1 MVSSAPDLTGRI
13 LRHERALVAIS
24 ITALATLCWWYVA
37 RSAAAS
43 PNAMVAMGGPPI
55 GALIVMWWLMMI
67 AMMLP
72 SAAPAILLY
81 SRIRESRNE
90 NKALAQ
96 TWVFLT
102 GYLTVWLLFSII
114 AAFAQRLFTGAS
126 MALHNHFAEGALLI
140 GSGLYQ
146 LSPAKTAC
154 MRQCRSPAEFL
165 SRHWRPGLDGAV
177 WLGVRHGG
185 LLSRM
190 LLAAHGL
197 AVRRRDHE
205 HPLDCRAD
213 IAGCRR
219 EVAAARGSGPSSFR
233 NHVAALGRRETPGL
247 GRKRRRRPDKRALPV
262 AAHDL
267 GLR

>member
-13 LRHERALVAIS
+13 LRHERALVVVS

-37 RSAAAS
+37 HSAATS
-43 PNAMVAMGGPPI
+43 PNAMVAMGGPPV

-90 NKALAQ
+90 NKTLAQ

-126 MALHNHFAEGALLI
+126 MALHNHVAEAALLI

-146 LSPAKTAC
+146 LSPAKIAC
-154 MRQCRSPAEFL
+154 VRQCRSPAEFL
-165 SRHWRPGLDGAV
+165 TKHWRPGLDGAV
-177 WLGVRHGG
+177 RLGVSHGAYCLGCCWLLMALLFVGGIMNVLWIAG
-185 LLSRM
+185 LT
-190 LLAAHGL
+190 LLVAGEKL
-197 AVRRRDHE
+197 LQRGDLVRRASAIT
-205 HPLDCRAD
+205 LLLW
-213 IAGCRR
+213 G
-219 EVAAARGSGPSSFR
+219 AARLL
-233 NHVAALGRRETPGL
+233 V
-247 GRKRRRRPDKRALPV
+247 
-262 AAHDL
+262 
-267 GLR
+267 